1 MEESQNQN
9 APKMSSVEEEH
20 EEFEMNHTDKL
31 VGVFSEP
38 GNTFSK
44 IAKFPAKTSDWI
56 IPILILIVVAILS
69 YVVLMNNPA
78 VKASINEKNIARI
91 EKQFNDAVAKGQMTQ
106 TQANDQLDKI
116 RDNMGQMG
124 AVQIISTAVGTPI
137 IIFIYFFIVVT
148 YFFVIAKFVLKGN
161 GSYKDAMVAYGL
173 PSYILIIQS
182 IIAVIASLLLSRQM
196 MGLSVAEFTGIE
208 KTTITGFILSKLDIF
223 SIWFYFIF
231 GIALAKLFKSANT
244 KKFLIAVFVSWI
256 GVSFIF
262 WLIAKAVPFL
272 SWLAG

>member
-1 MEESQNQN
+1 
-9 APKMSSVEEEH
+9 
-20 EEFEMNHTDKL
+20 
-31 VGVFSEP
+31 
-38 GNTFSK
+38 
-44 IAKFPAKTSDWI
+44 
-56 IPILILIVVAILS
+56 
-69 YVVLMNNPA
+69 MNNPA

>member
-56 IPILILIVVAILS
+56 IPILILIVVTILS

-91 EKQFNDAVAKGQMTQ
+91 EKQFNDA
-106 TQANDQLDKI
+106 L
-116 RDNMGQMG
+116 
-124 AVQIISTAVGTPI
+124 
-137 IIFIYFFIVVT
+137 
-148 YFFVIAKFVLKGN
+148 
-161 GSYKDAMVAYGL
+161 
-173 PSYILIIQS
+173 
-182 IIAVIASLLLSRQM
+182 
-196 MGLSVAEFTGIE
+196 
-208 KTTITGFILSKLDIF
+208 
-223 SIWFYFIF
+223 
-231 GIALAKLFKSANT
+231 
-244 KKFLIAVFVSWI
+244 
-256 GVSFIF
+256 
-262 WLIAKAVPFL
+262 
-272 SWLAG
+272 